1 MSKVEKV
8 FFVGAGPGDPELLT
22 MKGHRVIGSADVI
35 IYAGSLVNPKVL
47 DHRKESAEIHNSAK
61 LTLETVI
68 QLIKKAVDEG
78 KQVARVHTG
87 DPSLYGAIQEQMDLL
102 DGYKIPYEVIPG
114 VSSFMAAAAAL
125 KRELTLPDVTQ
136 TVILTRLEGRTPVP
150 EKEALKELASH
161 QASMAIFLSV
171 HMMEGVVEQLLES
184 YPEDTPI
191 AVVQRASWP
200 DEKMVIGT
208 LKDIAKKV
216 QEANITKTAQILV
229 GRFLNTE
236 YERSK
241 LYDPTFSHEYRE
253 ATK

>member
-1 MSKVEKV
+1 MEKV